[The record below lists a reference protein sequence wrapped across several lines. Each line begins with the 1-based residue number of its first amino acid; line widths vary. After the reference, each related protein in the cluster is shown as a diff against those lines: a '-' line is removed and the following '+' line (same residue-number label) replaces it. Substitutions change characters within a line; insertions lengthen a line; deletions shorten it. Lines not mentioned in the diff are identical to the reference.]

1 MAAKK
6 QFDVPRMRRQFLST
20 SITLRELAKQH
31 KCSYRYVSGL
41 SSQERW
47 YPQRRELKAQ
57 QESAMSEAL
66 VERVAERSAEL
77 AQLKVATTEQHIQRS
92 LQTGEHL
99 NALLQ
104 QGLAALQSQDSRAL
118 KATIESWVTLDNQM
132 RKIHKV
138 DTTHEKPLINIS
150 VLSALPRTRTTV
162 A

>member
-1 MAAKK
+1 MGAKPK
-6 QFDVPRMRRQFLST
+6 FDVPKIRRQFLNSNV
-20 SITLRELAKQH
+20 TLRDLARRH
-31 KCSYRYVSGL
+31 RCSYRYIAGL

-47 YPQRRELKAQ
+47 FAQRRELNGQKETALN
-57 QESAMSEAL
+57 EAL
-66 VERVAERSAEL
+66 VAKVAERSEEL

-150 VLSALPRTRTTV
+150 VLSALPRTRTT
-162 A
+162 AA